1 MEILLNILVVAGLCW
16 LCFRLGQASVIV
28 PLRQLLEGVARERG
42 QSLEA
47 LLDRQIAALEDPGPG
62 ATLTPPTGQTLRVEQ
77 VGGQYYAWSP
87 QGEFL
92 AQGSSPQELQSKL
105 GDQWLW
111 PREVR

>member
-1 MEILLNILVVAGLCW
+1 MEILLNILVVVGLCW

-47 LLDRQIAALEDPGPG
+47 LLDRQIAALEDPA
-62 ATLTPPTGQTLRVEQ
+62 ATHSTPTGQTLRVEQ

-111 PREVR
+111 PQEVR